1 MNKIKLLLI
10 FVIILSIVVLIF
22 NIEYV
27 TSYNKYLPELKSQ
40 FNSFLY
46 KYSNFDDELPIIINK
61 NENKP
66 CEYSS
71 LIHKDKAVEDVE
83 YLFSLLK
90 FGYSGY
96 EFFGGD
102 DRFISAKENIL
113 WSVIALNDDNIC
125 VDKFLD
131 IIYSELSFIQDAHFT
146 IGNYNLCTYTKY
158 FSSRKFTF
166 YKDEIGLY
174 TEIDNELF
182 YLKSVNHKDP

>member
-10 FVIILSIVVLIF
+10 FVIMLSIVVLIF
-22 NIEYV
+22 SIEYV
-27 TSYNKYLPELKSQ
+27 MSNNKYLPELKSQ

-46 KYSNFDDELPIIINK
+46 KYNNFDDELPIIINK
-61 NENKP
+61 SENSP

-71 LIHKDKAVEDVE
+71 LIHKDKAVEDIE

-96 EFFGGD
+96 EYFGGD
-102 DRFISAKENIL
+102 NTFIPAKENIL

-125 VDKFLD
+125 VDKFLN
-131 IIYSELSFIQDAHFT
+131 IIYSELSFIQDAHLS

-166 YKDEIGLY
+166 YKDEIGLC
-174 TEIDNELF
+174 TKLNNELF
-182 YLKSVNHKDP
+182 YLESINDKDP